1 MSATSSPD
9 LLRERIRFLK
19 TVPVFAS
26 LGEAHLSS
34 IAQSFR
40 PRTYEKSDVIFR
52 QGDNGH
58 EVYLIREGKVR
69 IFKVSPSGQ
78 ETSIILLSTGA
89 LVGEYAV
96 IDGRTRS
103 ATARALQRCEIWE
116 MAGSRFL
123 QCVREIPDFALA
135 LCQLLV
141 AKARWNATYAEM
153 IAQYDAAG
161 RFLQILLLY
170 NEQFG
175 KVVQAG
181 KSYELDLALTQ
192 DDLASLVGARREWVN
207 RTLQEWRRRGLLDYQ
222 AGKIMILDL
231 PGVQEERDRRFEAY
245 QVELG

>member
-1 MSATSSPD
+1 MTASSSPD
-9 LLRERIRFLK
+9 PLRERVAFLK
-19 TVPVFAS
+19 TVPLFVS
-26 LGEAHLSS
+26 LNDTYLNSL
-34 IAQSFR
+34 AQSFR
-40 PRTYEKSDVIFR
+40 PRTYEKTDVIFR

-58 EVYLIREGKVR
+58 EVYLIRTGKVR

-103 ATARALQRCEIWE
+103 AMACALERCEIWE

-123 QCVREIPDFALA
+123 QYVREIPDFALA
-135 LCQLLV
+135 LCRLLV
-141 AKARWNATYAEM
+141 AKVRWNATYIEM

-175 KVVQAG
+175 KAVQAG
-181 KSYELDLALTQ
+181 KSYELDLSLTQ

-207 RTLQEWRRRGLLDYQ
+207 RILQTWRKRGLLDYQ

-231 PGVQEERDRRFEAY
+231 PEVQQERDRHFEAY